1 VAGQQKFA
9 DKILNLINM
18 RILAAI
24 PIRSRWYPTRRII
37 QVYLVGISLFF
48 SMGAFSQ
55 SRYDWRMNIDQIIH
69 QTDSLSLKSQRTFYL
84 NKILRKDE
92 PLKETWYYTV
102 HNGNIIV
109 FEVRYRVDSLEF
121 TETYYLNRGRLICM
135 ELYETAF
142 LSYYEDEIKHGE
154 VFFFEHD
161 MLVQYVTVGNGS
173 MANAIRDPQYEP
185 LRRFYK
191 RYIELQKN
199 ILSLATN

>member
-1 VAGQQKFA
+1 
-9 DKILNLINM
+9 M

-24 PIRSRWYPTRRII
+24 PIRSRWLPPQRMVKVLFII
-37 QVYLVGISLFF
+37 ILLFIT
-48 SMGAFSQ
+48 SGAFSQ

-69 QTDSLSLKSQRTFYL
+69 TTDSLSLKSQRAFYL

-92 PLKETWYYTV
+92 PLKESWYYTMQ
-102 HNGNIIV
+102 NGNVIV
-109 FEVRYRVDSLEF
+109 FEVRYRIDSLEF
-121 TETYYLNRGRLICM
+121 TETYYLHKGRLICM

-161 MLVQYVTVGNGS
+161 MLIQYVTVGNGTAAS
-173 MANAIRDPQYEP
+173 NVRDPQYEP

-199 ILSLATN
+199 ILALATN

>member
-1 VAGQQKFA
+1 
-9 DKILNLINM
+9 M

-24 PIRSRWYPTRRII
+24 SIRSRWYPTRRSL
-37 QVYLVGISLFF
+37 QVYLFGISLFF
-48 SMGAFSQ
+48 SLGAFSQ

-69 QTDSLSLKSQRTFYL
+69 NTDSLSLKSQRTFYL

-135 ELYETAF
+135 ELYETSF

>member
-1 VAGQQKFA
+1 
-9 DKILNLINM
+9 M

-24 PIRSRWYPTRRII
+24 PIRSRWLPLQRMVKLLSFII
-37 QVYLVGISLFF
+37 LLFIT
-48 SMGAFSQ
+48 SGAFSQ

-69 QTDSLSLKSQRTFYL
+69 TTDSLSLKSQRAFFL

-92 PLKETWYYTV
+92 PLKESWYYTV
-102 HNGNIIV
+102 HNGNVIV

-161 MLVQYVTVGNGS
+161 MLIQYVTVGNGS
-173 MANAIRDPQYEP
+173 MANTIRDPQYEP

>member
-1 VAGQQKFA
+1 
-9 DKILNLINM
+9 M

-24 PIRSRWYPTRRII
+24 SIRSRWYPTRRTL
-37 QVYLVGISLFF
+37 QVYLFGISLFF
-48 SMGAFSQ
+48 SLGAFSQ

-69 QTDSLSLKSQRTFYL
+69 NTDSLSLKSQRTFYL

-92 PLKETWYYTV
+92 PLKETWYYTM

-109 FEVRYRVDSLEF
+109 FEIRYRVDSLEF

-173 MANAIRDPQYEP
+173 MANAVRDPQYEP

>member
-1 VAGQQKFA
+1 
-9 DKILNLINM
+9 
-18 RILAAI
+18 
-24 PIRSRWYPTRRII
+24 
-37 QVYLVGISLFF
+37 
-48 SMGAFSQ
+48 
-55 SRYDWRMNIDQIIH
+55 
-69 QTDSLSLKSQRTFYL
+69 
-84 NKILRKDE
+84 
-92 PLKETWYYTV
+92 
-102 HNGNIIV
+102 
-109 FEVRYRVDSLEF
+109 
-121 TETYYLNRGRLICM
+121 M